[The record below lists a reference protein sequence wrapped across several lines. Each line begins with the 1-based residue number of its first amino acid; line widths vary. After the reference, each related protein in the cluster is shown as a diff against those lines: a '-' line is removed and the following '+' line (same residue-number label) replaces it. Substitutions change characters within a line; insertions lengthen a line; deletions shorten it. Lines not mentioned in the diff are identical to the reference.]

1 MTTMIKLHYDEN
13 NDEEENMIIRCADY
27 ETFKSYVLKKYD
39 KIYEIVN
46 YENENINYYSVKWIN
61 FINRRVP
68 ILLQNKSGPCP
79 LLCIANI
86 LLLRNQLQIDKK
98 IKKISQSFLESKIMH
113 ILLESNKKNVTDNT
127 ASCNY
132 RKNIIECVDI
142 LPQLK
147 YGLDVNCK
155 FTNIHS
161 FEYTKGLCIF
171 DMLNIP
177 LYHGWVISS
186 DDVMFYSYL
195 KDYSYN
201 VIINKIVRYNE
212 YYERKKKKNADESS
226 NEKTSSLYQLLDVKE
241 EKRDDCDLGKPCESD
256 ALMDGPTNNPGEA
269 SNSDQKGVPND
280 DTVNLAKGTSK
291 STEKIDKKKSINGI
305 PIFPDDLDQIS
316 EENFKAT
323 LYQDSSSLHISTVST
338 FDADTT
344 KKKNTIFGKKSTSGG
359 ACSSKRRTHSNVIN
373 LKQPSSIDL
382 EKGTNKYRTET
393 GPKSDEFF
401 VKQGKTPSNL
411 ASSAKKNNAN
421 RNATVGAN
429 VNISTIASVVSP
441 ISSDNSNSDN
451 SSSDESSGD
460 VNMVTT
466 PKFPEDPLPTTS
478 TSLIPIE
485 YFSEGNIQGRSKK
498 SALDEKAIR
507 NNELFMESNKIASL
521 TSETANADI
530 ADNCTENSE
539 NFIMKNYNT
548 DIDLTP
554 YEIHE
559 AIIISEFLE
568 TYKTQLTLVGLKLL
582 RENLNPNQLVA
593 FFRNNHFN
601 TLFKYE
607 NKLFLLAA
615 DISFLHLSC
624 TWELFDNVDNDTS
637 YYDNN
642 FRCLSNQKN
651 LEKNLNRSIIY
662 LRNYDRTSA
671 KNNTH
676 CVKSNTSLSNS
687 KKKKKKCTFM

>member
-1 MTTMIKLHYDEN
+1 MTTMIKLHYDEK
-13 NDEEENMIIRCADY
+13 NDEEENMIIRSADY

-39 KIYEIVN
+39 KVYEIVN

-79 LLCIANI
+79 LLCITNI
-86 LLLRNQLQIDKK
+86 LLLRNQLQIDRK
-98 IKKISQSFLESKIMH
+98 IKKISQSFLENKIMN

-186 DDVMFYSYL
+186 EDVMFYSYL

-212 YYERKKKKNADESS
+212 YYERKKKKNADDTS
-226 NEKTSSLYQLLDVKE
+226 NGRTTALYQLEGVEE
-241 EKRDDCDLGKPCESD
+241 EKRDDCHFEESYKRD
-256 ALMDGPTNNPGEA
+256 TLMDGPTNTSRGA
-269 SNSDQKGVPND
+269 SNCHQKKSAPND
-280 DTVNLAKGTSK
+280 AIGNINKGINK
-291 STEKIDKKKSINGI
+291 ITEKNEKEKGINGV
-305 PIFPDDLDQIS
+305 PIFPDDLDKIS
-316 EENFKAT
+316 KENSKKT
-323 LYQDSSSLHISTVST
+323 LFQDSSSVHLITDPPL
-338 FDADTT
+338 DADTT
-344 KKKNTIFGKKSTSGG
+344 KKKSTFFGKKITSRDGS
-359 ACSSKRRTHSNVIN
+359 SSKSKTQTNVIN
-373 LKQPSSIDL
+373 VKQSCSIDL
-382 EKGTNKYRTET
+382 EKGANKYSGET
-393 GPKSDEFF
+393 GHKSDGF
-401 VKQGKTPSNL
+401 VVKESKTPSNL
-411 ASSAKKNNAN
+411 ATSVKKNNAN
-421 RNATVGAN
+421 RNATIGAN
-429 VNISTIASVVSP
+429 VNISTIASVVSA
-441 ISSDNSNSDN
+441 ISSDNS
-451 SSSDESSGD
+451 SGD
-460 VNMVTT
+460 VNAVPT
-466 PKFPEDPLPTTS
+466 PKFPEDPLLNNS
-478 TSLIPIE
+478 TSIISVE
-485 YFSEGNIQGRSKK
+485 YSSEGNTQGKSKK
-498 SALDEKAIR
+498 SASDERNIR
-507 NNELFMESNKIASL
+507 NNELFMQSNGIASL

-530 ADNCTENSE
+530 ADNYTENSE

-548 DIDLTP
+548 DINLTP

-559 AIIISEFLE
+559 AVIISQFLE

-582 RENLNPNQLVA
+582 QENLNPNQLVA

-642 FRCLSNQKN
+642 FRCISNQKIS
-651 LEKNLNRSIIY
+651 EKNLDHSIIY
-662 LRNYDRTSA
+662 LNYYDGSSA
-671 KNNTH
+671 KNNMH
-676 CVKSNTSLSNS
+676 CVRSNAPFSNDK

>member
-1 MTTMIKLHYDEN
+1 MTTMIKLHYDEK

-79 LLCIANI
+79 LLCITNI

-98 IKKISQSFLESKIMH
+98 IKKISQSFLETKIMN
-113 ILLESNKKNVTDNT
+113 ILLESNRKNVTDNT

-155 FTNIHS
+155 FSNIHS

-177 LYHGWVISS
+177 LCHGWVISS
-186 DDVMFYSYL
+186 DDGMFYSYL

-212 YYERKKKKNADESS
+212 YHERKKKKDADEPS
-226 NEKTSSLYQLLDVKE
+226 NEKSTSLYQLEDLKE
-241 EKRDDCDLGKPCESD
+241 EKRDDCDLGNPCERH
-256 ALMDGPTNNPGEA
+256 ALMDGPINNPGGA
-269 SNSDQKGVPND
+269 SNSDYKGVTND
-280 DTVNLAKGTSK
+280 AAVDLAKGTSK
-291 STEKIDKKKSINGI
+291 RTEEKNNKKKSTKSV

-316 EENFKAT
+316 EKNSKKK
-323 LYQDSSSLHISTVST
+323 LLQDSSSVPVTTVAPL
-338 FDADTT
+338 DVDTP
-344 KKKNTIFGKKSTSGG
+344 KKKNTYLGKKKTSGDTCG
-359 ACSSKRRTHSNVIN
+359 SKSGTQSNVIN
-373 LKQPSSIDL
+373 LKQPCCVDL
-382 EKGTNKYRTET
+382 ENGTNKNSTET
-393 GPKSDEFF
+393 GRKSDGF
-401 VKQGKTPSNL
+401 VVKEGKTPTNVDI
-411 ASSAKKNNAN
+411 SAEKNSAN
-421 RNATVGAN
+421 RNSTASAN
-429 VNISTIASVVSP
+429 ANISTVASVVSH
-441 ISSDNSNSDN
+441 ISKDNNI
-451 SSSDESSGD
+451 GD
-460 VNMVTT
+460 GSVVKT
-466 PKFPEDPLPTTS
+466 PKFPEDPLPTTCK
-478 TSLIPIE
+478 SLIPIE
-485 YFSEGNIQGRSKK
+485 YSSEGNTKGRLKK
-498 SALDEKAIR
+498 SSLDEKAIR
-507 NNELFMESNKIASL
+507 NKELFMESNEIASL

-530 ADNCTENSE
+530 ADNYTENSE
-539 NFIMKNYNT
+539 NFIMKNYST
-548 DIDLTP
+548 DINLTP
-554 YEIHE
+554 YEINE
-559 AIIISEFLE
+559 ALVISEFLE
-568 TYKTQLTLVGLKLL
+568 TYKTQLTLVGLQLL
-582 RENLNPNQLVA
+582 QENLNPNQLVA

-642 FRCLSNQKN
+642 FRCISTQKSLQKN
-651 LEKNLNRSIIY
+651 LNSSIIY
-662 LRNYDRTSA
+662 LDYYDRSSS
-671 KNNTH
+671 KNNMQ
-676 CVKSNTSLSNS
+676 CVKSSTTFSNG

>member
-1 MTTMIKLHYDEN
+1 MTTMIKLHYDEK

-79 LLCIANI
+79 LLCITNI

-98 IKKISQSFLESKIMH
+98 IKKISQSFLESKIMN
-113 ILLESNKKNVTDNT
+113 ILLESNRKNVTDNT

-226 NEKTSSLYQLLDVKE
+226 NEKTTILYQLEDVKE
-241 EKRDDCDLGKPCESD
+241 EKRDDCDLGKPCERD
-256 ALMDGPTNNPGEA
+256 ALMDGPTNNPGAA
-269 SNSDQKGVPND
+269 SNSDPKGIPND
-280 DTVNLAKGTSK
+280 AAHELAKGTSK
-291 STEKIDKKKSINGI
+291 STERNDKKKSINGI
-305 PIFPDDLDQIS
+305 PIFPDDLDLDLDLDQIS
-316 EENFKAT
+316 EENFKT
-323 LYQDSSSLHISTVST
+323 TSFQDSSSVHVSTVSPL
-338 FDADTT
+338 DADTA
-344 KKKNTIFGKKSTSGG
+344 KKKNPNFGKKNTSAD
-359 ACSSKRRTHSNVIN
+359 ACSSRRRTHSNVIN
-373 LKQPSSIDL
+373 LKQTCSIDL
-382 EKGTNKYRTET
+382 EKGANKYSVET
-393 GPKSDEFF
+393 GRKSDGFF
-401 VKQGKTPSNL
+401 IKEGKTPSNL
-411 ASSAKKNNAN
+411 AFPAKKSNAN
-421 RNATVGAN
+421 RNTSLGGNA
-429 VNISTIASVVSP
+429 NISTLANVVSP
-441 ISSDNSNSDN
+441 ISSDNS
-451 SSSDESSGD
+451 SGD
-460 VNMVTT
+460 VNVVST

-478 TSLIPIE
+478 TSLIPIG
-485 YFSEGNIQGRSKK
+485 YSSEGNTQGRSKK
-498 SALDEKAIR
+498 SILDEKAIR

-530 ADNCTENSE
+530 ADNYTENSE

-548 DIDLTP
+548 DINLTP

-559 AIIISEFLE
+559 ALIISEFLE

-642 FRCLSNQKN
+642 FRCISNQKN
-651 LEKNLNRSIIY
+651 LENNLNHSIIY
-662 LRNYDRTSA
+662 LKNYDRASA